1 VCSSRRRRARTVFID
16 AGLSEAVK
24 NEVCLFVC
32 LFVWGGFNAPR
43 VEARVSFFDF
53 DY

>member
-1 VCSSRRRRARTVFID
+1 MCSSRRRRARTVFID

-24 NEVCLFVC
+24 NEVCLFV
-32 LFVWGGFNAPR
+32 WGGFNASR